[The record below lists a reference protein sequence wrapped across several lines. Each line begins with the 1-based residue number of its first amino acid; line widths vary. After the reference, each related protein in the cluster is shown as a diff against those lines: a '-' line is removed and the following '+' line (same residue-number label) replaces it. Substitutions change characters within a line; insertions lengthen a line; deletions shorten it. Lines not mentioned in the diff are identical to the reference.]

1 MQIRI
6 LMATVKIPTLRV
18 VYKEVFVM
26 LPLYRA
32 TRQWLNQNHYRP
44 EEVLYHFRKGTSI
57 SPAEKELRIW
67 WRTENEGKWYQNQ
80 GVYKYHIDI
89 DWNVIKMYDVEIMI
103 EGKKKKVQKGELII
117 KIKPYMDVKDFNKN
131 SPLTQFFD
139 NWIKT
144 RLIKKNVEENKKI
157 LYQDA
162 YRLQGMIKKYLELKT
177 FIPDEEA
184 FHEKF
189 DPI

>member
-1 MQIRI
+1 
-6 LMATVKIPTLRV
+6 MATVTIPTLNV

-32 TRQWLNQNHYRP
+32 TRQWLEQNQYEPR
-44 EEVLYHFRKGTSI
+44 EVLYHFRKGTSI

-67 WRTENEGKWYQNQ
+67 WRTKSNKSWHQHLGTIYN
-80 GVYKYHIDI
+80 YHIDI
-89 DWNVIKMYDVEIMI
+89 DWNVIKMYDVEIMM

-117 KIKPYMDVKDFNKN
+117 KIKPYIVLADFEKARI
-131 SPLTQFFD
+131 THYFD
-139 NWIKT
+139 NWIRT

-177 FIPDEEA
+177 FIPDEEP

-189 DPI
+189 QPI